1 MTFLLLPLALSLG
14 IRHGFDLDHI
24 AAISDLAASGKTKR
38 DSIILGMLYI
48 LGHAVVILT
57 LGTLAILIGLQL
69 PDWVDALMERFVGAT
84 LVGLAIWLLIS
95 IIVYGKNFRLRSSRL
110 VIFGVL
116 QKAIWKIKKMILH
129 SHQEEL
135 TYIQNQVITEK
146 TAFVIGMIHGI
157 GAETPTQLLLFIT
170 AAGIG
175 NNILALLFIIA
186 FVSGLI
192 LSNLVVVL
200 FSVSGLSKINKHPT
214 LRVSLGLLTVI
225 FSFWVGVRLL
235 V

>member
-1 MTFLLLPLALSLG
+1 
-14 IRHGFDLDHI
+14 
-24 AAISDLAASGKTKR
+24 
-38 DSIILGMLYI
+38 
-48 LGHAVVILT
+48 
-57 LGTLAILIGLQL
+57 
-69 PDWVDALMERFVGAT
+69 
-84 LVGLAIWLLIS
+84 
-95 IIVYGKNFRLRSSRL
+95 
-110 VIFGVL
+110 
-116 QKAIWKIKKMILH
+116 
-129 SHQEEL
+129 
-135 TYIQNQVITEK
+135 
-146 TAFVIGMIHGI
+146 MIHGI